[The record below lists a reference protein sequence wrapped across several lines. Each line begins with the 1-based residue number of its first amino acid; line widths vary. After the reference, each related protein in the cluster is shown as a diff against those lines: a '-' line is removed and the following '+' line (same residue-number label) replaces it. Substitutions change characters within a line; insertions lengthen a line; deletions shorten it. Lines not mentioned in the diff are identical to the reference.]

1 MLPRH
6 RSDLVPDLIR
16 SGLLL
21 IRSGLLV
28 IRSGLLV
35 FLVLV
40 PAPASAWGAAAHR
53 YIMGRAIDLLPAD
66 IKPFFDHY
74 RDELVLRVNDPDTWR
89 VAGWDEG
96 PNHFVDF
103 GRPDLG
109 PYPFAGLPRDYGAA
123 VEKFGIDPLKRI
135 GMLPWREAEEF
146 GNLRRAFDG
155 FRRSGP
161 YAPGDTV
168 LFAAVASH
176 YIQDAHMPLHASN
189 NNDGQLTGQT
199 GLHARFETGLFEHY
213 QSKLTINPAAMAPI
227 ANPRDAAFDTLLASH
242 QLVERLLQAD
252 RQAAMGRET
261 YDDVYFERFF
271 VNARTLLEQQISAS
285 ISATAA
291 LITGA
296 WEAAG
301 KPALRTVV
309 PPAVQRVR

>member
-1 MLPRH
+1 MKC
-6 RSDLVPDLIR
+6 
-16 SGLLL
+16 GLLL
-21 IRSGLLV
+21 
-28 IRSGLLV
+28 
-35 FLVLV
+35 LVLTIV
-40 PAPASAWGAAAHR
+40 PAQASAWGVSAHR

-66 IKPFFDHY
+66 IKPFFDRY

-89 VAGWDEG
+89 VAGWDDG

-109 PYPFAGLPRDYGAA
+109 AYPFAGLPRDYSSAI
-123 VEKFGIDPLKRI
+123 EKFGLDTLKRI

-146 GNLRRAFDG
+146 GNLRRAFEGFKRDG
-155 FRRSGP
+155 M
-161 YAPGDTV
+161 YAPSDTV

-189 NNDGQLTGQT
+189 NNDGQLTGQP
-199 GLHARFETGLFEHY
+199 GLHARFETALFERY
-213 QSKLTINPAAMAPI
+213 QSKLAINPVPTAPI
-227 ANPRDAAFDTLLASH
+227 TNARDAAFDTLLASH

-252 RQAAMGRET
+252 KQAAAGKDA

-271 VNARTLLEQQISAS
+271 VNARPILEQQIAAS

-291 LITGA
+291 LIAGA

-301 KPALRTVV
+301 RPAVRTVI

>member
-1 MLPRH
+1 M
-6 RSDLVPDLIR
+6 
-16 SGLLL
+16 GLLL
-21 IRSGLLV
+21 LLL
-28 IRSGLLV
+28 II
-35 FLVLV
+35 V
-40 PAPASAWGAAAHR
+40 PTPASAWGVAAHR

-89 VAGWDEG
+89 VAGWDDG

-109 PYPFAGLPRDYGAA
+109 PYPFAGLPRDYSAA
-123 VEKFGIDPLKRI
+123 VEKFGIEALKRI

-155 FRRSGP
+155 FRRNVQ
-161 YAPGDTV
+161 YAPSDTV

-199 GLHARFETGLFEHY
+199 GLHARFETALFERY
-213 QSKLTINPAAMAPI
+213 QSKLTINPAVMPLVT
-227 ANPRDAAFDTLLASH
+227 NPRDLAFDTLLASH
-242 QLVERLLQAD
+242 QLVARLLEAD
-252 RQAAMGRET
+252 KQAAMGKDA
-261 YDDVYFERFF
+261 YDEVYFERFF
-271 VNARTLLEQQISAS
+271 VNARPILEQQIAAS

-291 LITGA
+291 LVTGA

-301 KPALRTVV
+301 KPVLRTVI
-309 PPAVQRVR
+309 PPTVQRVR

>member
-1 MLPRH
+1 ML
-6 RSDLVPDLIR
+6 
-16 SGLLL
+16 
-21 IRSGLLV
+21 RSGLLV
-28 IRSGLLV
+28 VIL
-35 FLVLV
+35 LV
-40 PAPASAWGAAAHR
+40 PAPAFAWGVTAHR
-53 YIMGRAIDLLPAD
+53 YIMGRAIDLLPAA
-66 IKPFFDHY
+66 IKPFFDQY

-89 VAGWDEG
+89 VAGWEDG

-109 PYPFAGLPRDYGAA
+109 PYPFTAFPRDYNAA
-123 VEKFGIDPLKRI
+123 VEKFGIETLKRI

-146 GNLRRAFDG
+146 GNLRRAFEG
-155 FRRSGP
+155 FKRNSIF
-161 YAPGDTV
+161 APSDTV

-189 NNDGQLTGQT
+189 NNDGQLTGQP
-199 GLHARFETGLFEHY
+199 GVHARFETALFERY
-213 QSKLTINPAAMAPI
+213 QSKLSVSPVAIPFIT
-227 ANPRDAAFDTLLASH
+227 NPRDAAFDTLLASN

-252 RQAAMGRET
+252 KQAAVGRDS

-271 VNARTLLEQQISAS
+271 VNARPILEQQIAAS

-301 KPALRTVV
+301 RPVLRTVV
-309 PPAVQRVR
+309 TPPLQRVR